1 MEWIQFLQIVCV
13 PAFGWLFFK
22 IGEVRKD
29 LNDFK
34 VEVAK
39 EYATQLNI
47 SRLETKIDNLHQLLW
62 EIHNDTTKRNKK
74 P

>member
-22 IGEVRKD
+22 IGELRRD

-34 VEVAK
+34 VQVAK
-39 EYATQLNI
+39 EYATQHNI
-47 SRLETKIDNLHQLLW
+47 SRLEGKIDNLHQLLW

-74 P
+74 